1 MAAYTA
7 GGHSMPHGLPQP
19 DQMNHHVGYDGQP
32 PKRRGPKP
40 DSKPALTRRQELN
53 RQAQRTHRE
62 RKEMYI
68 KALEQEV
75 LRLKEMFAQSERE
88 RNACAEEN
96 RRLKELL
103 MQHGISYDFAA
114 SPIKFTRE
122 NSGYGASSS
131 GSISGSYRGA
141 SESTGLS
148 PPPPTMTGQ
157 MPMAPSM
164 QNMQTGAVRNMSQLP
179 SNRLDYDSIGIDFV
193 LTLERPCMDHM
204 QYLMVRSYN
213 PDGKEFNH
221 PMEDPDDTEH
231 EHMSGH
237 ALMAT
242 AAPYSHVMQKPTEK
256 YPHQMPEDLDNPT
269 LVKLLDLSNRLP
281 LDHQGEITPVMAWK
295 LIYLNA
301 RVRDLTK
308 FDFERMK
315 TNLATKV
322 RCYGFGAVLEEFEV
336 CDALNG
342 ILAEKDGQMMP
353 ALDQKMAAQQISV
366 H

>member
-1 MAAYTA
+1 MTPKA
-7 GGHSMPHGLPQP
+7 GPYKGPTHLHLRRASRTPTFASVGL
-19 DQMNHHVGYDGQP
+19 DEHAKFV
-32 PKRRGPKP
+32 
-40 DSKPALTRRQELN
+40 PADAHPCR
-53 RQAQRTHRE
+53 
-62 RKEMYI
+62 
-68 KALEQEV
+68 
-75 LRLKEMFAQSERE
+75 
-88 RNACAEEN
+88 
-96 RRLKELL
+96 
-103 MQHGISYDFAA
+103 
-114 SPIKFTRE
+114 
-122 NSGYGASSS
+122 
-131 GSISGSYRGA
+131 
-141 SESTGLS
+141 
-148 PPPPTMTGQ
+148 
-157 MPMAPSM
+157 
-164 QNMQTGAVRNMSQLP
+164 
-179 SNRLDYDSIGIDFV
+179 
-193 LTLERPCMDHM
+193 LERPCMDHM